1 MDISNYFIKRPTLFW
16 SLMAIIVIG
25 GIYCYIKMPK
35 LEDPAVGVK
44 EAIVVTQF
52 PGASAHEVELQV
64 TSVLESELR
73 ALPEIKKITSESS
86 DGMSKINVT
95 LQDNVFQD
103 IIQQRWDLLRRK
115 VESAAVRLPRGCAAP
130 IVMDDVADVYGMFYA
145 VTSTDYGYPDMWKWT
160 DFIKRELLA
169 LPGVRRIE
177 IKGDPQQCIDI
188 TLTKEQVDRNGY
200 LPTMIMGGI
209 NNATSAIPAG
219 SYQTMDQEVSYRVD
233 GKVESEEE
241 FENLLLKTID
251 KKQIRLGDIADVK
264 RTISEP
270 QTGGIW
276 VNNKPALGLM
286 ITAEDNVNVVN
297 VGDAVEKRL
306 EELKKD
312 IPAGFEIEKIY
323 FQPKL
328 VKAATNGFMINLVES
343 VLIVVLVLMFT
354 MGLRPSLIIGAG
366 LILTIAASFPFLLCF
381 GTTMQRIS
389 LGAFIVAMGMLVDN
403 AIVIMDGILVD
414 KAKGLP
420 PKRYL
425 FNICKKTAIP
435 LLGAT
440 AIASVTFI
448 EVFLAKNSASEYAS
462 DLFLVITISLLL
474 SWVLALTQVPM
485 FSKLFLPARYRKPD
499 LPEGK
504 KTLGDRINNKMKAFI
519 TLTVNHKY
527 VTTGVA
533 IGLFVV
539 ACWGMRFVKNLFFP
553 DGDYNQFVVEYQL
566 PAGTSADK
574 VNQDMHDI
582 TEELL
587 RNPEIHNV
595 FTFQGGAPARYCL
608 LRPMNG
614 GGSTYGEFL
623 IDCEDYDAICRVIPQ
638 VRKHIRENHPE
649 AYVRLR
655 KYNFSIQT
663 SHTVEVQF
671 TGPDPAILKELSAK
685 AEAIMRRNPFID
697 SLSVSNDW
705 KFNTKALFARFNQQN
720 AYSIGI
726 ERSDVGKSLQ
736 AAGLGL
742 TAGALY
748 ENNRI
753 VPVYLKVRNTDG
765 SRITDVTN
773 IPVFSAMPNIQLDNN
788 DISGV
793 VGGSIDAAD
802 IQDKMYRSVPL
813 AVVTDNVELGWEEG
827 VVRHYDGQRAIEA
840 QADPDMDMGY
850 TSNNAYEYMRED
862 IENIS
867 LPDGYKMKWLGE
879 KMSQGESKDKILDF
893 VPLIMVCILV
903 ILLLLFGSWK
913 KVIVIISCL
922 PFVLIGISPAL
933 IVSQRPFTFLAIIGI
948 LGLIGMM
955 VKNAIVLVDEVT
967 RLTKE
972 KTPSY
977 EALITATVSRIRPVT
992 MASLTTIL
1000 GMLPLLNDPMYGS
1013 LAVTIM
1019 SGLTAGIIITLFLL
1033 PSLYAIFFNISK
1045 PQIK

>member
-64 TSVLESELR
+64 TSVLEGELR
-73 ALPEIKKITSESS
+73 TLPEVKKITSESS

-115 VESAAVRLPRGCAAP
+115 VESAATRLPHGCSAP

-145 VTSTDYGYPDMWKWT
+145 ITSADYGYPDMWKWT
-160 DFIKRELLA
+160 DYIKRELLA

-177 IKGDPQQCIDI
+177 IKGDAQQCIDI
-188 TLTKEQVDRNGY
+188 TLTKEQVDRNG
-200 LPTMIMGGI
+200 LMPSMIIKGVNSATM
-209 NNATSAIPAG
+209 AIPAG
-219 SYQTMDQEVSYRVD
+219 SYRTMSQEINYRVD
-233 GKVESEEE
+233 GKIETEEE
-241 FENLLLKTID
+241 FNDLLLKTVD
-251 KKQIRLGDIADVK
+251 EQQVRLGDIASVK
-264 RTISEP
+264 RTINEP

-286 ITAEDNVNVVN
+286 ITTEDNVNVVN

-312 IPAGFEIEKIY
+312 IPAGFDIEKIY

-328 VKAATNGFMINLVES
+328 VKAATNGFMINLIES
-343 VLIVVLVLMFT
+343 VLIVILVLMFT

-366 LILTIAASFPFLLCF
+366 LVLTIAASFPLLLCF

-414 KAKGLP
+414 KVKGLP

-425 FNICKKTAIP
+425 FDICKKTAIP

-462 DLFLVITISLLL
+462 DLFLVVTVSLLL

-485 FSKLFLPARYRKPD
+485 FSKLFLPARY
-499 LPEGK
+499 K
-504 KTLGDRINNKMKAFI
+504 KKETSNTKSSFGDRINRTMKKFI
-519 TLTVNHKY
+519 TLTVNHKFI
-527 VTTGVA
+527 TTGVA
-533 IGLFVV
+533 IGLFVM

-566 PAGTSADK
+566 PSGTSADK
-574 VNQDMHDI
+574 VNQDLREI
-582 TEELL
+582 TDELL
-587 RNPEIHNV
+587 KNPEIHNV

-614 GGSTYGEFL
+614 GGASYGEFL
-623 IDCEDYDAICRVIPQ
+623 IDCEDYDAICRVMPQ
-638 VRKHIRENHPE
+638 VRKMIRDTHPE

-671 TGPDPAILKELSAK
+671 TGPDPAILKKLSAK

-705 KFNTKALFARFNQQN
+705 KFNTKALFAKFNQQN
-720 AYSIGI
+720 AHTIGI
-726 ERSDVGKSLQ
+726 QRTDVGNSLQ

-742 TAGALY
+742 TAGALF

-753 VPVYLKVRNTDG
+753 VPVYLKVRNEDGTRINDATD
-765 SRITDVTN
+765 
-773 IPVFSAMPNIQLDNN
+773 IPVFSVTPNLNFQ
-788 DISGV
+788 
-793 VGGSIDAAD
+793 
-802 IQDKMYRSVPL
+802 SVPL
-813 AVVTDNVELGWEEG
+813 AVITDSVELGWEEG
-827 VVRHYDGQRAIEA
+827 VVRRYNGQRAIEA
-840 QADPDMDMGY
+840 QADPDMNMDY
-850 TSNNAYEYMRED
+850 TSNNACEYMCEE
-862 IENIS
+862 IENIP
-867 LPDGYKMKWLGE
+867 LPDGYKMNWLGE
-879 KMSQGESKDKILDF
+879 KMSQGESRDKILDF
-893 VPLIMVCILV
+893 VPLIMVCILI
-903 ILLLLFGSWK
+903 ILLLLFGSWR
-913 KVIVIISCL
+913 KVLVIISCL
-922 PFVLIGISPAL
+922 PFVLIGVSPAL
-933 IVSQRPFTFLAIIGI
+933 IISQRPFTFLAIIGI

-967 RLTKE
+967 RLTNE
-972 KTPSY
+972 KIPPY
-977 EALITATVSRIRPVT
+977 DALITATVSRIRPVT

-1019 SGLTAGIIITLFLL
+1019 SGLTVGIIITLFLL
-1033 PSLYAIFFNISK
+1033 PSLYAISFKINK
-1045 PQIK
+1045 PQVE

>member
-25 GIYCYIKMPK
+25 GIYCYIKIPK

>member
-200 LPTMIMGGI
+200 LPTMIMGSI

-462 DLFLVITISLLL
+462 DLFLVITVSLLL

-485 FSKLFLPARYRKPD
+485 FSKLFLPARYKKPD

-638 VRKHIRENHPE
+638 VRKHIRETHPD

-720 AYSIGI
+720 AYTIGI

-765 SRITDVTN
+765 SRITDATN

>member
-64 TSVLESELR
+64 TTVLENELR
-73 ALPEIKKITSESS
+73 ALPEVKKITSESS

-115 VESAAVRLPRGCAAP
+115 VESASIRLPRGCAAP

-145 VTSTDYGYPDMWKWT
+145 ITSVDYGYPDMWKWSEY
-160 DFIKRELLA
+160 IKRELLA

-177 IKGDPQQCIDI
+177 IKGDPQQCVDI
-188 TLTKEQVDRNGY
+188 TLTKDQISRNGY
-200 LPTMIMGGI
+200 LPSMIISGL
-209 NNATSAIPAG
+209 NNATSAVPAG
-219 SYQTMDQEVSYRVD
+219 SYQTMNQEVSYRVG
-233 GKVESEEE
+233 GKVETEEE
-241 FENLLLKTID
+241 IENLLLKTID
-251 KKQIRLGDIADVK
+251 KQQIRLGDIAEVK
-264 RTISEP
+264 RTINEP
-270 QTGGIW
+270 QTEGIW

-286 ITAEDNVNVVN
+286 ITTEDNVNVVN

-343 VLIVVLVLMFT
+343 VLIVILVLMFT

-366 LILTIAASFPFLLCF
+366 LILTIAASFPILFCM

-425 FNICKKTAIP
+425 FDICKKTAIP

-462 DLFLVITISLLL
+462 DLFLVVTVSLLL

-485 FSKLFLPARYRKPD
+485 FSKLFLPSRYKKQESLR
-499 LPEGK
+499 GK
-504 KTLGDRINNKMKAFI
+504 SSLGDRINQKMKGFI
-519 TLTVNHKY
+519 TLTVNHKFI
-527 VTTGVA
+527 TTGIA
-533 IGLFVV
+533 ICLFLV

-553 DGDYNQFVVEYQL
+553 DGDYNQFVVEYQM
-566 PAGTSADK
+566 PSGTSADK
-574 VNQDMHDI
+574 VKQDLHDI

-587 RNPEIHNV
+587 KNPEIHNV

-623 IDCEDYDAICRVIPQ
+623 IDCEDYDAICRVMPQ
-638 VRKHIRENHPE
+638 VRKQIRETHPE

-671 TGPDPAILKELSAK
+671 TGPDPAVLKELSSK
-685 AEAIMRRNPFID
+685 AEAIMRSNPYID

-720 AYSIGI
+720 GHSIGI
-726 ERSDVGKSLQ
+726 QRSDVGKSLQ

-742 TAGALY
+742 TTGALY

-753 VPVYLKVRNTDG
+753 VPVYLKVRNSDG

-773 IPVFSAMPNIQLDNN
+773 IPVFSSMPNVQMDNN
-788 DISGV
+788 DIAGV
-793 VGGSIDAAD
+793 VGGSIDASE
-802 IQDKMYRSVPL
+802 IQDKMFRSVPL
-813 AVVTDNVELGWEEG
+813 AVVTDSVELGWEEG

-840 QADPDMDMGY
+840 QADPDMEY
-850 TSNNAYEYMRED
+850 TSNNAYEYMSEA
-862 IENIS
+862 IENIP
-867 LPDGYKMKWLGE
+867 LPEGYKMNWLGE
-879 KMSQGESKDKILDF
+879 KKSQGESRDKILDF

-903 ILLLLFGSWK
+903 VLLLLFGSWR
-913 KVIVIISCL
+913 KVLVIISCL

-933 IVSQRPFTFLAIIGI
+933 IASQRPFTFLAIIGI

-967 RLTKE
+967 RLTHE
-972 KTPSY
+972 KMPPY
-977 EALITATVSRIRPVT
+977 EALIAATVSRIRPVT

-1013 LAVTIM
+1013 LAITIM

-1033 PSLYAIFFNISK
+1033 PSIYAISFNISK

>member
-64 TSVLESELR
+64 TSVLENELR
-73 ALPEIKKITSESS
+73 TLPEVKKITSESS
-86 DGMSKINVT
+86 DGISKINVT

-115 VESAAVRLPRGCAAP
+115 VESAATRLPSGCAP
-130 IVMDDVADVYGMFYA
+130 PMVMDDVADVYGMFYA
-145 VTSTDYGYPDMWKWT
+145 VTSTEYDYPDMWKWT
-160 DFIKRELLA
+160 DYIKRELLA

-177 IKGDPQQCIDI
+177 IQGDPQQCIDI
-188 TLTKEQVDRNGY
+188 TLTKDQVARNGY
-200 LPTMIMGGI
+200 LPVMIMDGVK
-209 NNATSAIPAG
+209 NATSAVPAG
-219 SYQTMDQEVSYRVD
+219 SYRSMDQEISYRVE
-233 GKVESEEE
+233 GKVETENEI
-241 FENLLLKTID
+241 ENLLLKTID
-251 KKQIRLGDIADVK
+251 KQQIRLGDVATVK
-264 RTISEP
+264 RTLKEP
-270 QTGGIW
+270 QTSGIW

-286 ITAEDNVNVVN
+286 ITTEDQVNVVN
-297 VGDAVEKRL
+297 VGDDVEKHL
-306 EELKKD
+306 EELKKE
-312 IPAGFEIEKIY
+312 IPAGIDIEKVY

-328 VKAATNGFMINLVES
+328 VKAATNGFMINLIES
-343 VLIVVLVLMFT
+343 VLIVILVLMFT
-354 MGLRPSLIIGAG
+354 MGLRPSLIIGGG

-425 FNICKKTAIP
+425 FDICKKTAIP
-435 LLGAT
+435 LLGAS
-440 AIASVTFI
+440 AIASITFI

-462 DLFLVITISLLL
+462 DLFLVITVSLLL

-485 FSKLFLPARYRKPD
+485 FSKLFLPARY
-499 LPEGK
+499 K
-504 KTLGDRINNKMKAFI
+504 KKVRPAGTTSKGERFNRRMRNFI

-527 VTTGVA
+527 LTTGVA
-533 IGLFVV
+533 IVLLVL

-574 VNQDMHDI
+574 VKQDLHDI
-582 TEELL
+582 TGELL
-587 RNPEIHNV
+587 KNPEIHNV
-595 FTFQGGAPARYCL
+595 FTFQGGVPARYCL

-614 GGSTYGEFL
+614 GGPTYGEFL
-623 IDCEDYDAICRVIPQ
+623 IDCEDYDAICRVMPQ
-638 VRKHIRENHPE
+638 VRKQIRESHPE

-685 AEAIMRRNPFID
+685 AEAIMRRNPYID

-705 KFNTKALFARFNQQN
+705 KFNTKALFARYNLQN
-720 AYSIGI
+720 GYSAGI
-726 ERSDVGKSLQ
+726 QRSDVGNSLQ

-742 TAGALY
+742 TAGILY
-748 ENNRI
+748 ENNRM
-753 VPVYLKVRNTDG
+753 VPLLLKVRQDDG
-765 SRITDVTN
+765 SRIADVAD
-773 IPVFSAMPNIQLDNN
+773 IPVFSAMPDIELDNQN
-788 DISGV
+788 MAGMM
-793 VGGSIDAAD
+793 GGSTDVAEVK
-802 IQDKMYRSVPL
+802 DKMFRSVPL
-813 AVVTDNVELGWEEG
+813 AAVTDVVELGWEEG

-850 TSNNAYEYMRED
+850 TSNNAYEYMREE
-862 IENIS
+862 IENIP
-867 LPDGYKMKWLGE
+867 LPDGYKMNWLGE
-879 KMSQGESKDKILDF
+879 MKSQGESKDKILDF

-913 KVIVIISCL
+913 KVLVIIACL

-933 IVSQRPFTFLAIIGI
+933 IMSQRPFTFLAIIGI

-967 RLTKE
+967 RLTNE
-972 KTPSY
+972 KVPPY
-977 EALITATVSRIRPVT
+977 EALIAATVSRIRPVT

-1000 GMLPLLNDPMYGS
+1000 GMLPLLDDPMYGS

-1019 SGLTAGIIITLFLL
+1019 SGLSAGIVITLFLL
-1033 PSLYAIFFNISK
+1033 PSLYAISFKISK
-1045 PQIK
+1045 PQTK